1 MTLSELSKR
10 KYIYKI
16 YQATDGMFHIE
27 KFPIIYAN
35 SAYVYFKVANKQ
47 ELQHVRL
54 QYIKDDITDLS
65 FLNNCCNR
73 NGLYVWNDPRVSESE
88 LDQKAKEFK
97 RKQLDV
103 MINQQLDEIKRIKN
117 RYEYAVRRLK
127 ELESEKENV

>member
-1 MTLSELSKR
+1 MTLSELSKH
-10 KYIYKI
+10 KHIYKI
-16 YQATDGMFHIE
+16 YEATDGMFHIE

-47 ELQHVRL
+47 ELQHVGL

-97 RKQLDV
+97 RKQLERL
-103 MINQQLDEIKRIKN
+103 ITSKKLDIRSLKFRL
-117 RYEYAVRRLK
+117 EYALHELDK
-127 ELESEKENV
+127 LESEKENV